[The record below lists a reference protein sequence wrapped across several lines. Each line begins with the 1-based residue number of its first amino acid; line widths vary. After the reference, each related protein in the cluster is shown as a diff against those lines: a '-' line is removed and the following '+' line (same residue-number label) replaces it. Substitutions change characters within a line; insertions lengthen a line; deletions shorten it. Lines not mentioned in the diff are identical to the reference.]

1 MIAAARCLIQPS
13 FKIQSILRAILRDEI
28 INWNKKNT
36 SASSS
41 NTATTPGGS
50 SKAGGDSSGAEA
62 ATAST
67 SGGGAAEGGGGS
79 GNESDN
85 KDREVIIEKVTSA
98 VKAILSRL
106 NRYY

>member
-1 MIAAARCLIQPS
+1 MEPTIEKTKCSDIVR
-13 FKIQSILRAILRDEI
+13 RV
-28 INWNKKNT
+28 
-36 SASSS
+36 S
-41 NTATTPGGS
+41 NLTWSDDTATTPGGS
-50 SKAGGDSSGAEA
+50 SKAGGDSSGGEA

-67 SGGGAAEGGGGS
+67 SSSGGGAAEGGGGS